1 MPPHMS
7 VPTTAPTTV
16 PAPGTTPRARDWP
29 RLTTVPEKIHY
40 YIDDLAFRDGW
51 ATARKALGDQWAT
64 ALQRTALLTLRPDGI
79 AHEALD
85 GTLAFLAGQGF
96 DVIAAHSVRYGANRA
111 RELWRY
117 QWNAATADRLAVTR
131 EVLDAGDGLLIVCF
145 AAGPLTTPASSLFAR
160 TKGSALPEARL
171 PGDLRTLLGAPNRV
185 LTLVHAA
192 DEPADVLRELPIV
205 LSRTDQAATWRAVR
219 AADDARRAGRPPR
232 TVRPVGPPA
241 RGPLPELPAA
251 VRTLLRHTTEHH
263 HCAARRLG
271 ALLDAL
277 VRTPH
282 DAPQHW
288 REHGIDWE
296 LWATALHSCGADHR
310 SWESLVVASHAVVSN
325 LAADSLIRGAG
336 RSRWL
341 NGEGDFV
348 AA

>member
-1 MPPHMS
+1 MPPHTS
-7 VPTTAPTTV
+7 VPTTV

-29 RLTTVPEKIHY
+29 QLTTVPEKIHY

-51 ATARKALGDQWAT
+51 ATARRALGDRWAT

-79 AHEALD
+79 AHGALD
-85 GTLAFLAGQGF
+85 GTLAHLTGHGL
-96 DVIAAHSVRYGANRA
+96 DVIAAHPVRYGANRA

-131 EVLDAGDGLLIVCF
+131 EVLDAGDGLLLVCF
-145 AAGPLTTPASSLFAR
+145 AAGPLATPASSLLAR
-160 TKGSALPEARL
+160 TKGSALPEARR
-171 PGDLRTLLGAPNRV
+171 PEDLRTRLGAPNRV

-205 LSRTDQAATWRAVR
+205 LSRTDQAATWQAVR
-219 AADDARRAGRPPR
+219 EADEARRADGRPR
-232 TVRPVGPPA
+232 TVRPVPPLP
-241 RGPLPELPAA
+241 RGPLPELSAA
-251 VRTLLRHTTEHH
+251 LRTLRRQASEHGH
-263 HCAARRLG
+263 PAARRLG
-271 ALLDAL
+271 DLLDAM
-277 VRTPH
+277 VRTPD
-282 DAPQHW
+282 DATEHW
-288 REHGIDWE
+288 REHGFDWE

-310 SWESLVVASHAVVSN
+310 GWASLVAASHAVVSN